1 MLPCIHVPPNVIKVT
16 RDGRLF
22 PRFTTKEIEETL
34 SLERFDREHRLANR
48 ATRRRELRRSGLE
61 ALLENAEASLQL
73 SSLILGQLARQEN
86 ALLELPEKTKN
97 LEAVMSKR
105 QALRTE
111 TKEVLRTVLSDAPG
125 SCLVTSVS

>member
-1 MLPCIHVPPNVIKVT
+1 MLPCIHVPRNVMKVT
-16 RDGRLF
+16 GDGCTL
-22 PRFTTKEIEETL
+22 PHFTTKEVEKRL
-34 SLERFDREHRLANR
+34 SFEKLDREHRLRNR
-48 ATRRRELRRSGLE
+48 AARRCELRRSGLE

-73 SSLILGQLARQEN
+73 SSLILAQLARQEN
-86 ALLELPEKTKN
+86 ALLELPGNTKT

-125 SCLVTSVS
+125 MCP